1 LGKEAENMIFQ
12 NFIYQL
18 EAMGIADVLLPFI
31 LVFTVVYAVLNKTK
45 ILGDRKQFHVIIAL
59 VMGMSVVIPHVVGTP
74 ILGFD
79 PVVAIN
85 TALPQ
90 VSIIVIAILMVLVI
104 VGVFG
109 NEWDIGGTSPAGWVV
124 ILAFISVALIFGS
137 AVNLFSMPDWL
148 YFLEDPKIQSLI
160 VMILVFGIIIYFVT
174 KEDKDPNKRSLASVL
189 GDTVKSRTPSK
200 K

>member
-1 LGKEAENMIFQ
+1 MQ
-12 NFIYQL
+12 D
-18 EAMGIADVLLPFI
+18 MGIADVLLPFI
-31 LVFTVVYAVLNKTK
+31 LVFTIVYAVLNKTK
-45 ILGDRKQFHVIIAL
+45 ILGDGRKQFNVIVAL
-59 VMGMSVVIPHVVGTP
+59 VMGLSVVIPHVVGSP

-90 VSIIVIAILMVLVI
+90 VSVIVVAILMMLVI

-124 ILAFISVALIFGS
+124 IFAFVAVALIFGS
-137 AVNLFSMPDWL
+137 AVNLFNMPDWL
-148 YFLEDPKIQSLI
+148 YFLEDPEIQSLI

-174 KEDKDPNKRSLASVL
+174 KEEDRDKKDSLTEIL
-189 GDTVKSRTPSK
+189 GRTVKPKSSNHK
-200 K
+200 